1 MIYYAPAIIMS
12 FIMAYFFSTE
22 YELSNGVKV
31 KMLRTFKIAFL
42 VLLPL
47 AFVAAF
53 RWDVGIDSVYGY
65 NYWDSYQNAALGDNV
80 RDFEPLFFLLMYLP
94 SKMGLP
100 YFWFLFIHCVIFFT
114 CVSYALSKGSVSP
127 LWSILIFFLLYGYF
141 DCFSAL
147 RQAVAEG
154 IAMVAIAMIGYM
166 PPSKKKDIIITI
178 LFSVATCFHLIAIIY
193 IPIYF
198 ISKIRFSRNGL
209 LKFLVISVSLYP
221 VIQILFRV
229 LTKLLNEDEYQE
241 NGVALINLLMSFGI
255 LVLCWYFY
263 DTISSLDENA
273 YIYINISLI
282 IFVFMLN
289 SGALVL
295 AFRYFD
301 MLKISYM
308 FIIPYLIKGVPN
320 ARLRL
325 AVSVMLLMVF
335 AIWFINAFF
344 IQTSFAVEY
353 HSVFDNWEK
362 YSTLP

>member
-1 MIYYAPAIIMS
+1 MIYYAPAIAMS
-12 FIMAYFFSTE
+12 LIMAYFFSTE
-22 YELSNGVKV
+22 YELPAGVKV
-31 KMLRTFKIAFL
+31 KILRNFRIAFL

-65 NYWDSYQNAALGDNV
+65 NYWDSYQNAALGENV
-80 RDFEPLFFLLMYLP
+80 RDFEPLFFLLMYIP
-94 SKMGLP
+94 SKLGLP
-100 YFWFLFIHCVIFFT
+100 YFWFLFIHCVVFFG

-127 LWSILIFFLLYGYF
+127 LWSILIFFLLYVFF

-147 RQAVAEG
+147 RQAIAEG
-154 IAMVAIAMIGYM
+154 IAMIAIAMIGYM
-166 PPSKKKDIIITI
+166 PPSKKKDIIITV
-178 LFSVATCFHLIAIIY
+178 LLLVATGFHIIAIIY
-193 IPIYF
+193 IPVYF

-209 LKFLVISVSLYP
+209 LKFLVISVLLYP
-221 VIQILFRV
+221 VIQILFRF
-229 LTKLLNEDEYQE
+229 LTKLMNEDGYQE
-241 NGVALINLLMSFGI
+241 NGIALINLLMSLGI
-255 LVLCWYFY
+255 LVICWYFY
-263 DTISSLDENA
+263 DSISSLDENA
-273 YIYINISLI
+273 YIYINISLF

-308 FIIPYLIKGVPN
+308 FIIPYLIKGIPN

-325 AVSVMLLMVF
+325 AISAILLIVF
-335 AIWFINAFF
+335 SIWFINSFF
-344 IQTSFAVEY
+344 IQTSFADDY
-353 HSVFDNWEK
+353 HFVFDNWEK